1 MNGPGLIN
9 HRSSPAQLLKPT
21 VTPESQTHTF
31 LLRTRYSH
39 VIGNSISHS
48 SLVIS
53 SPFLAFPYRR
63 SLGARSTDTYKDLR
77 LDTLTACILT
87 PFSIP
92 SAMQEPE
99 FHDLSDD
106 SDYAAASQHQVLT
119 LPQFKYL
126 RYNFVIPSYSLCEIG
141 CEFQLLL

>member
-63 SLGARSTDTYKDLR
+63 SLGARSTDTYKDFKVGYAHRLYSHPFLHSLR
-77 LDTLTACILT
+77 HARARIPRPLRRFRLRRCFSAPGSHLT
-87 PFSIP
+87 PIQVFALQFCDSIL
-92 SAMQEPE
+92 
-99 FHDLSDD
+99 LS
-106 SDYAAASQHQVLT
+106 L
-119 LPQFKYL
+119 
-126 RYNFVIPSYSLCEIG
+126 
-141 CEFQLLL
+141 